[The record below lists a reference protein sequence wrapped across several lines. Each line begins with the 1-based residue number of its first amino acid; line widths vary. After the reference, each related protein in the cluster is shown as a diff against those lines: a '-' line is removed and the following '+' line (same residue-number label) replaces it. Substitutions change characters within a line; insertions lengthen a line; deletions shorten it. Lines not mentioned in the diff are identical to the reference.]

1 MSAARHPNARPLGI
15 AGALAKRFQDSKLTP
30 LFAAAGLLLGL
41 FAVLITPRE
50 EEPQIDVTFA
60 NVFVP
65 FPGASAR
72 EVENVVA
79 VPMEQVLAEIEGVE
93 HTYSVSRPGIAV
105 LTVQFE
111 VGEPRNDAIVRLYN
125 AVFSNLDYLPQ
136 NLGVQQPLVK
146 PMGIDDV
153 PIVTVTLWTDDLER
167 GAHDLARVAHAIE
180 AELKRVPG
188 TRDVYTIGAPD
199 RVVHVRLDPQR
210 MAGYG
215 LSLDA
220 LRGALLASNV
230 VTHAG
235 GIVAGNAYTPVTA
248 GNFLANAE
256 DVAELV
262 VGVVDGRAVYLDD
275 IAEIVAGPD
284 QPEQYVWFGTGAGAE
299 AIGLRP
305 GIDAPAVTIAIAKKP
320 GENASDI
327 ADAVVERLDALR
339 GTYIPDGVEATV
351 TRYYG
356 ATAND
361 MASTLIKNLI
371 FATVSVI
378 VLVAVVLCWD
388 ESVHISSVAVII
400 HTV

>member
-1 MSAARHPNARPLGI
+1 
-15 AGALAKRFQDSKLTP
+15 
-30 LFAAAGLLLGL
+30 
-41 FAVLITPRE
+41 
-50 EEPQIDVTFA
+50 
-60 NVFVP
+60 
-65 FPGASAR
+65 
-72 EVENVVA
+72 
-79 VPMEQVLAEIEGVE
+79 
-93 HTYSVSRPGIAV
+93 
-105 LTVQFE
+105 
-111 VGEPRNDAIVRLYN
+111 IVRLYN

-305 GIDAPAVTIAIAKKP
+305 GIDAQAVTIAIAKKP

-327 ADAVVERLDALR
+327 ADEDVERLEALR
-339 GTYIPDGVEATV
+339 GTYIPDRVEATL
-351 TRYYG
+351 TRNYA
-356 ATAND
+356 ATAD
-361 MASTLIKNLI
+361 EKAST
-371 FATVSVI
+371 
-378 VLVAVVLCWD
+378 
-388 ESVHISSVAVII
+388 
-400 HTV
+400 